1 MKKKGDIWMPLY
13 ISDYLGDTMHL
24 TTAQHGAYLLLL
36 MGAWKRGASLPDN
49 DEQLAQIARCD
60 LKAWRAM
67 RPVLEEF
74 FDVVDGEWTQKRL
87 AAEFI
92 RAGGIVSK
100 RKEAGKKGAAKRWQ
114 SDAPDDGKTD
124 GTAMANAMANGMAN
138 GSQSAWQPDAPSQ
151 SPPPKPTVN
160 QGGGDATSIAR
171 EAPPPAHPP
180 SAFRM
185 HADWRPSPNFASVC
199 RNAGLSPPDGQDLA
213 ARVAEFVAFW
223 LTQDRQRSQPE
234 WDHALLKSLKSD
246 QLRAS
251 GVPKNANR
259 PRRADQ
265 LSATE
270 RNIRTIAGLTGRD
283 REPERDPEHIDGTA
297 VRVD

>member
-1 MKKKGDIWMPLY
+1 MNYYEHHLG
-13 ISDYLGDTMHL
+13 DYLRDTAHL
-24 TTAQHGAYLLLL
+24 SMLEDAAYRRLLDAYYIREKALPL
-36 MGAWKRGASLPDN
+36 DVRECCKLVRATSKQERDAVAYVLREFFREAEDGYRQKRADA
-49 DEQLAQIARCD
+49 EIARFQEKQA
-60 LKAWRAM
+60 KAKRSAEARWSAKRTESESNATASPDAM
-67 RPVLEEF
+67 RTHSEGNAPRARPQTPDTSLE
-74 FDVVDGEWTQKRL
+74 
-87 AAEFI
+87 
-92 RAGGIVSK
+92 
-100 RKEAGKKGAAKRWQ
+100 
-114 SDAPDDGKTD
+114 
-124 GTAMANAMANGMAN
+124 
-138 GSQSAWQPDAPSQ
+138 PS
-151 SPPPKPTVN
+151 VN

-251 GVPKNANR
+251 GVPKNADR

>member
-87 AAEFI
+87 ASEFV

-114 SDAPDDGKTD
+114 SDATDDGKTD

-138 GSQSAWQPDAPSQ
+138 VSQSASQTDALSQ
-151 SPPPKPTVN
+151 SPPPTPKNPEAARSEVTIPGPEKPQRAAPPDPVPKPPESPTRRGAVAVLLRSLGVACTYADPTVVEWAST
-160 QGGGDATSIAR
+160 GVPDELLR
-171 EAPPPAHPP
+171 EAV
-180 SAFRM
+180 
-185 HADWRPSPNFASVC
+185 SV
-199 RNAGLSPPDGQDLA
+199 A
-213 ARVAEFVAFW
+213 
-223 LTQDRQRSQPE
+223 RQRKPAPE
-234 WDHALLKSLKSD
+234 SIPVRYL
-246 QLRAS
+246 
-251 GVPKNANR
+251 VPIVSELVAK
-259 PRRADQ
+259 PVD
-265 LSATE
+265 
-270 RNIRTIAGLTGRD
+270 AGGMR
-283 REPERDPEHIDGTA
+283 ERDWSRIWPDEPA
-297 VRVD
+297 EVSP